1 MFVPHDSGKT
11 AYRGVQESVLKT
23 EYYRSYDWLFY
34 FHDILLET
42 RIRSAKFFD
51 PQQFP
56 WYRLD
61 NVGPYTFSPYKVLWK
76 EQAKAMQCCV
86 VSSITNEFVTNKKV
100 MVDSKVLFV
109 ALDNEMEAYYLC
121 GLMNSQIVED
131 IVKGYTINTNRGVD
145 IVKNINFPKFDSN
158 NPNHVAIANAS
169 KRAHEAYKQEDEAT
183 ISQQEIL
190 INQLVPV
197 VFGAII
203 KK

>member
-1 MFVPHDSGKT
+1 
-11 AYRGVQESVLKT
+11 
-23 EYYRSYDWLFY
+23 
-34 FHDILLET
+34 
-42 RIRSAKFFD
+42 
-51 PQQFP
+51 
-56 WYRLD
+56 
-61 NVGPYTFSPYKVLWK
+61 
-76 EQAKAMQCCV
+76 
-86 VSSITNEFVTNKKV
+86 

-203 KK
+203 KNRYLKGMKRFILSTALALAMGNMASAQKITGCFDFVNNPNYHFHFLSLRNSRIMERLG